1 MKQFFIIPMLFL
13 FSYACQNQAGQTVVL
28 TPQEIGRD
36 TVASLQGAIKAAQ
49 AQYQTSCLTAP
60 TQPVCVNINKAVNAQ
75 NALVTSL
82 EAYCG
87 FSPGTSV
94 TDVSACIPVASA
106 QAGLIAATS
115 NAQVFIT
122 QLKGVIQ

>member
-1 MKQFFIIPMLFL
+1 MYKILIIPVLFL
-13 FSYACQNQAGQTVVL
+13 MTYACQNQAGQTVVL
-28 TPQEIGRD
+28 TPQETGRD

-49 AQYQTSCLTAP
+49 AQYQTTCESAP
-60 TQPVCVNINKAVNAQ
+60 AAPVCVNINKAVDAQ

-87 FSPGTSV
+87 FSPGSSV
-94 TDVSACIPVASA
+94 TDVSACVPVSSA